1 MIKDDSYLDDFHPLE
16 VKVYGNDSEGAARR
30 FKMLIQKE
38 QILIEYKARQS
49 FEKPSVR
56 KRRKK
61 QEAVKQR
68 VIVEL
73 REKQI
78 LSGEF
83 ERRQRAKEIKR
94 QKKVLEKQMRSIMM
108 APGEKTF

>member
-1 MIKDDSYLDDFHPLE
+1 MIKDDSYLDEFHPLE

-49 FEKPSVR
+49 YEKPSVK

-61 QEAVKQR
+61 QEAVKRR
-68 VIVEL
+68 VITEL

-83 ERRQRAKEIKR
+83 ERRQKAKEIKR
-94 QKKVLEKQMRSIMM
+94 QKKVLEKQMRNIM
-108 APGEKTF
+108 AGPSDRTI